1 MLLSYGQS
9 TNLLSAIRHECLQ
22 LIAKYPLD
30 PVLKTFVVL
39 LSCCLID
46 EQIGEFIEMRQAFD
60 YSTIQEAIASPNFDT
75 GDKQLTQQVKQYS
88 HNIVALLAALKE

>member
-1 MLLSYGQS
+1 
-9 TNLLSAIRHECLQ
+9 
-22 LIAKYPLD
+22 
-30 PVLKTFVVL
+30 VLKTFVVL

-60 YSTIQEAIASPNFDT
+60 YSTMQEAIASPNFDT

>member
-1 MLLSYGQS
+1 VQQNETAEEYLLP
-9 TNLLSAIRHECLQ
+9 IRHECLQ

-60 YSTIQEAIASPNFDT
+60 YSTMQEAIASPNFDT